1 MGKRRVEWIDRRL
14 RQTTALGQSSALVA
28 NDIVANLSDDSN
40 CGHVTLVIEVSGGCV
55 WDVYC
60 RRPVTLT
67 VILVDY
73 DDAELDPSQGARKIE
88 ASPFSA
94 LGKECKALMF
104 DAGISI
110 RNPA

>member
-1 MGKRRVEWIDRRL
+1 MPKRRGEWVDRRL
-14 RQTTALGQSSALVA
+14 RLTTDLGESPTLVA
-28 NDIVANLSDDSN
+28 NDIVADMRDDSD

-60 RRPVTLT
+60 RRPITVT

-88 ASPFSA
+88 ASPLSA

-104 DAGISI
+104 DAGISV
-110 RNPA
+110 RKST